1 MIGEGHGPV
10 AHSLDP
16 PLCTGYY
23 SDDQCAVNLTTPLV
37 CEQSIGE
44 RESSPPTEAYDGYV
58 KIRKNG
64 LVSARN
70 YVKRPG
76 A

>member
-1 MIGEGHGPV
+1 MAPNVGPLRGV
-10 AHSLDP
+10 DKRIE
-16 PLCTGYY
+16 TGYY

-44 RESSPPTEAYDGYV
+44 RESSPPTEAYDAYV
-58 KIRKNG
+58 KFRKNG
-64 LVSARN
+64 LMSARN
-70 YVKRPG
+70 YVKQPG